1 MMLRDLDG
9 WKAEHAH
16 RTQRLRCLARRRP
29 TPEAA
34 PRPRTPAREDLT
46 MDTHSAAARF
56 EAALS
61 QQLAMA
67 GDPAV
72 EAAGR
77 ALQATLAPATRQ
89 LAMEL
94 AEQAAN
100 EVAAQLPDHEV
111 DVVLRE
117 GEPSLVVRVPAE
129 RAGAHTSDEDLQARI
144 TLRLPPS
151 LKAMIEESAGD
162 MGDSVN
168 SFVLKTL
175 SARAARAGGVGRRV
189 QGTVQT

>member
-1 MMLRDLDG
+1 MMYREPAV
-9 WKAEHAH
+9 WKAEHAE
-16 RTQRLRCLARRRP
+16 RTQRLRCFARRRP
-29 TPEAA
+29 TYQAEF
-34 PRPRTPAREDLT
+34 RSPAREDAQ
-46 MDTHSAAARF
+46 MDIHSAAARF

-72 EAAGR
+72 EAAGK
-77 ALQATLAPATRQ
+77 ALQATLGPATRQ
-89 LAMEL
+89 LAIEL
-94 AEQAAN
+94 AEQAAS

-111 DVVLRE
+111 DVVLRQ
-117 GEPSLVVRVPAE
+117 GEPTLVVRVPAE
-129 RAGAHTSDEDLQARI
+129 RPTAHAADEDLQARI

-175 SARAARAGGVGRRV
+175 SARSARASGVGRRV

>member
-1 MMLRDLDG
+1 
-9 WKAEHAH
+9 
-16 RTQRLRCLARRRP
+16 
-29 TPEAA
+29 
-34 PRPRTPAREDLT
+34 

-77 ALQATLAPATRQ
+77 ALQATLGPAIWQ

-94 AEQAAN
+94 AEQAAS
-100 EVAAQLPDHEV
+100 EVAAQLPDHQV

-117 GEPSLVVRVPAE
+117 GEPSVVVREPAD
-129 RAGAHTSDEDLQARI
+129 RAAARPTDEDLQARI

-175 SARAARAGGVGRRV
+175 SARAARASGVGRRV